1 MCFQMGGWARMPQDL
16 YDMVVVG
23 GGPVGLYAGY
33 RGALLHLRV
42 HVVDKGKKWS
52 RGFHV
57 PMYHNLPTHLG
68 GMSGKEV
75 IGMLRKNISQHADF
89 VTIDDFVTIE
99 DVRREGEG
107 FVLEGTHHPSGGKRT
122 YRGRTVALATGVV
135 DRQPIVG
142 GDIRNI
148 FPHANRGL
156 ICYCEMCDGHLVY
169 EKNMAVVG
177 SGGLAIHLAEDL
189 LFFGARTVTIITHG
203 EDLLAEASA
212 SEGDVELW
220 EELKEKGVK
229 VLTGEIESL
238 FGAEDGYFGARL
250 SSGEELRFDLAFSAM
265 GIHHINNGLAL
276 GLEAKVDKDG
286 YVVVDGDCRMLDGDG
301 DVIPGAYAIGD
312 LNYNWNQV
320 MIGFGDADRAV
331 VHAWAEHL

>member
-1 MCFQMGGWARMPQDL
+1 MSHDL

-33 RGALLHLRV
+33 RGALLRLRV
-42 HVVDKGKKWS
+42 HVVDKGRKWS

-57 PMYHNLPTHLG
+57 PMYHNLPTHFG

-75 IGMLRKNISQHADF
+75 IDMLRKNISQHPDC
-89 VTIDDFVTIE
+89 VSIDDFVTIE
-99 DVRREGEG
+99 EVRRDGEA
-107 FVLEGTHHPSGGKRT
+107 FVLEGTHQSGGQRR
-122 YRGRTVALATGVV
+122 YRGRTVALATGVA
-135 DRQPIVG
+135 DRQPIID

-177 SGGLAIHLAEDL
+177 SGGLAIHLADDL
-189 LFFGARTVTIITHG
+189 LHFGARKVTILTHG
-203 EDLLAEASA
+203 MDLLE
-212 SEGDVELW
+212 EGSVSPGDAKLWGELG
-220 EELKEKGVK
+220 EKGVE
-229 VLTGEIESL
+229 VFRGEIESL
-238 FGAEDGYFGARL
+238 FGAQDGFFGARL

-265 GIHHINNGLAL
+265 GIYRINNELAVRL
-276 GLEAKVDKDG
+276 GAKLDEDG
-286 YVVVDGDCRMLDGDG
+286 YVMVDGDCRMLGGDG
-301 DVIPGAYAIGD
+301 EAILGAYAIGD
-312 LNYNWNQV
+312 LNFNWNQI

-331 VHAWAEHL
+331 VHAWAQYL